1 MARGF
6 LRPRDIRLA
15 TLLLPGPFSNLGR
28 QLDLEREFNRGA
40 GASFE
45 AGNNRA
51 VLKNDTRGWETV
63 PGTETSFLSFSLSFG
78 RDTIYGT
85 DKEERCLCD

>member
-40 GASFE
+40 GAPFE

-51 VLKNDTRGWETV
+51 VLKNTRGWETV
-63 PGTETSFLSFSLSFG
+63 PGTETSFLSFFLSLFREG
-78 RDTIYGT
+78 HDLWNG
-85 DKEERCLCD
+85 

>member
-51 VLKNDTRGWETV
+51 VLKNTRGWETV
-63 PGTETSFLSFSLSFG
+63 PGTETSFLFFFLSLFREG
-78 RDTIYGT
+78 HDLWNG
-85 DKEERCLCD
+85 

>member
-63 PGTETSFLSFSLSFG
+63 PGTETSFLSFFLSLFREG
-78 RDTIYGT
+78 HDLWKG
-85 DKEERCLCD
+85 